1 VFCTGRWRSYRAEQ
15 NEAGTTQNIIEAST
29 RYLSQATAA
38 NEALVK
44 PDARKEICVGFK
56 ISMPVTCSTAALFAW
71 HTTLLAMVS
80 NPEYISVAPRREPK
94 QEPSIPASIPSDDAA
109 AWRQHGSGSSN
120 GESACTAEKAMPMKA
135 PPKAE
140 ARVLISVTP
149 PPTPGMTLRH
159 VVIKRGL
166 ANLTDAN
173 SAENP

>member
-1 VFCTGRWRSYRAEQ
+1 M
-15 NEAGTTQNIIEAST
+15 
-29 RYLSQATAA
+29 SQATEA

-44 PDARKEICVGFK
+44 PDARKEICVGVK
-56 ISMPVTCSTAALFAW
+56 RSMPVTCSTAALFAW
-71 HTTLLAMVS
+71 LTTLLAMES

-94 QEPSIPASIPSDDAA
+94 QEPSIPASMPVMTQQRGASV
-109 AWRQHGSGSSN
+109 SGSSK
-120 GESACTAEKAMPMKA
+120 GESECTAEKTMPMKA

-140 ARVLISVTP
+140 ATVLKSVTP

-173 SAENP
+173 SVENP